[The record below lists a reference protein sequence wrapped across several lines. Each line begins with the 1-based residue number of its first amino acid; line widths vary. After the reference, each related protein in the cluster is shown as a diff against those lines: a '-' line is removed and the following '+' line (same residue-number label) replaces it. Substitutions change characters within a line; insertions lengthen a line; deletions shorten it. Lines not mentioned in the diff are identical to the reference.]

1 MGNLQNVDYSTK
13 VIEMKGITKRF
24 GQLTANNKV
33 DLTVYKGEV
42 HALLGENGAGKST
55 LMNQL
60 YGMIEPTSG
69 SIYIN
74 GERVRVSNPNVAISH
89 GIGMVHQ
96 HFMLVEPFT
105 VVENI
110 VLGSEVTK
118 SLGVLNMQKAKEDVK
133 ALSEKYGLLVNPD
146 DKIEDITVGMQQRVE
161 ILKALYRGA
170 DILILDEPTAVLTP
184 QEIKDLIH
192 IIDNLTKEGKT
203 VIIITHK
210 LKEIKEVADQCTI
223 IRRGERIDSVLVS
236 EVTEED
242 LASKMVG
249 REVTFKVPKDD
260 PNPTDTVLSIEN
272 LVVKDNRG
280 LVAVDGLSLELRR
293 GEILGI
299 AGVDGNGQSELIDA
313 LTGLRKVE
321 SGKVT
326 VNGKE
331 ITNFSPRKVMD
342 HKVSTIPQDRQKRG
356 LVLDFTVYENMVLEN
371 FIHEPFSKKG
381 ILQKDAIVNYAKDL
395 IKKFDIRPTDET
407 AKAKALSGG
416 NQQKVIIAREIT
428 NDPDVLIAT
437 QPTRGLD
444 VGAIEYVHKA
454 LVKQR
459 DANKGVLLISL
470 ELDEVMNVADR
481 IAVIY
486 EGKIVCVMD
495 QSEATETKLGL
506 EMAGGK
512 K

>member
-13 VIEMKGITKRF
+13 VIEMKSITKKF
-24 GQLTANNKV
+24 GQFVANDHI

-60 YGMIEPTSG
+60 YGMIEPTKG
-69 SIYIN
+69 DIYIN
-74 GERVRVSNPNVAISH
+74 EQLVKVTNPNIAIGH

-110 VLGSEVTK
+110 VLGCELTK
-118 SLGVLNMQKAKEDVK
+118 SMGVLDMKKKAKEDVK
-133 ALSEKYGLLVNPD
+133 ALSEKYGLFFVNTD

-184 QEIKDLIH
+184 QEINELIK

-223 IRRGERIDSVLVS
+223 IRRGKLIDSVKVE
-236 EVTEED
+236 EVTEEE

-260 PNPTDTVLSIEN
+260 PQPTDVVLSIKD

-280 LVAVDGLSLELRR
+280 LVAVDGLSLEVKR

-299 AGVDGNGQSELIDA
+299 AGVDGNGQSELVEA
-313 LTGLRKVE
+313 LTGLRKTE
-321 SGKVT
+321 SGQVF
-326 VNGKE
+326 VNGNE

-342 HKVSTIPQDRQKRG
+342 NKVSTIPQDRQK
-356 LVLDFTVYENMVLEN
+356 
-371 FIHEPFSKKG
+371 K
-381 ILQKDAIVNYAKDL
+381 
-395 IKKFDIRPTDET
+395 
-407 AKAKALSGG
+407 
-416 NQQKVIIAREIT
+416 
-428 NDPDVLIAT
+428 
-437 QPTRGLD
+437 
-444 VGAIEYVHKA
+444 
-454 LVKQR
+454 
-459 DANKGVLLISL
+459 
-470 ELDEVMNVADR
+470 EVWF
-481 IAVIY
+481 
-486 EGKIVCVMD
+486 
-495 QSEATETKLGL
+495 
-506 EMAGGK
+506 
-512 K
+512 